1 MRLMCGARA
10 ATPNVKVEFVSVSH
24 ATENGRKTV
33 VLRIHTD
40 SLSVS
45 SEGSRKRMCTSGSA
59 FRCMNNRVVVRSLV
73 TPDGCLVAMDDG
85 LVQWRPHNGTNR
97 RIKLDAIATV
107 MLVVKGPTNRIETAI
122 IGDAQGGVTF
132 LTLPLLD
139 LVDKFTVEGGVVRSM
154 CSAAPSETSFLV
166 ATQAGQVWMV
176 GPNVPGRG
184 VKLFTYDGPVSSLR
198 LHNSIIHIQS
208 GWHRATY
215 SMDGSQTMN
224 IDGTQ
229 PFTHKAQQ
237 RANRRAK
244 ILESQQRSGDAP
256 QPLMLDLPVVA

>member
-1 MRLMCGARA
+1 
-10 ATPNVKVEFVSVSH
+10 
-24 ATENGRKTV
+24 
-33 VLRIHTD
+33 
-40 SLSVS
+40 
-45 SEGSRKRMCTSGSA
+45 MCTHGSA
-59 FRCMNNRVVVRSLV
+59 FCRMNNRVVVRSLV

-85 LVQWRPHNGTNR
+85 LVQWRPHNG
-97 RIKLDAIATV
+97 
-107 MLVVKGPTNRIETAI
+107 M
-122 IGDAQGGVTF
+122 
-132 LTLPLLD
+132 
-139 LVDKFTVEGGVVRSM
+139 VDKFTVEGGVVRSM

-198 LHNSIIHIQS
+198 LHSNIIHIQS

-229 PFTHKAQQ
+229 PFAKKAQQ

-244 ILESQQRSGDAP
+244 ILESQ
-256 QPLMLDLPVVA
+256 

>member
-1 MRLMCGARA
+1 
-10 ATPNVKVEFVSVSH
+10 
-24 ATENGRKTV
+24 
-33 VLRIHTD
+33 
-40 SLSVS
+40 
-45 SEGSRKRMCTSGSA
+45 
-59 FRCMNNRVVVRSLV
+59 
-73 TPDGCLVAMDDG
+73 MDDG

-107 MLVVKGPTNRIETAI
+107 MLVVKGPSKRIETAI

-132 LTLPLLD
+132 LTLPLLEM
-139 LVDKFTVEGGVVRSM
+139 VDKFTVEGGVVRSM

-184 VKLFTYDGPVSSLR
+184 VKLFTYDGPVSSHR
-198 LHNSIIHIQS
+198 LHSNIIHIQS

-229 PFTHKAQQ
+229 PFAKKAQQ